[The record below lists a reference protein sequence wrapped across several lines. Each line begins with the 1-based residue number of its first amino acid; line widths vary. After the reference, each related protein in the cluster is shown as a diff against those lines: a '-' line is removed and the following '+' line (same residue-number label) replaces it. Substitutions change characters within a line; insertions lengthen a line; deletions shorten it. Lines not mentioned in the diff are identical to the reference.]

1 MQIYVRI
8 RIMLFSI
15 TLFLSRRDPVTP
27 SSVFKIILLGDSD
40 VGKTSFIRRYKVA
53 LVVFSHLLLDC
64 SITLPIHLQIKN
76 CEKDLFSFGK
86 KKVRKCHPFFHL
98 AELDWDEPTI
108 VVQLEKLFPNIDC
121 NSNFFGIC
129 LVDLND
135 KCQSLHRPVDFPI
148 CFI

>member
-1 MQIYVRI
+1 MQIYVRM

-98 AELDWDEPTI
+98 AELD
-108 VVQLEKLFPNIDC
+108 
-121 NSNFFGIC
+121 
-129 LVDLND
+129 
-135 KCQSLHRPVDFPI
+135 
-148 CFI
+148 